1 MSKWLL
7 VLLVII
13 MQVGSAMAVQNDT
26 IVQQELEKAIGEML
40 HKIPKG
46 TRIGVDN
53 LKNDI
58 STNDVTDFLMTA
70 LTRAGYVVLDRRN
83 MDEIFKQIGVELDGL
98 VFDQK
103 ALESIEKI
111 KGVDAIIYGTVK
123 DYSTESG
130 KTNLNV
136 HLQCTYIG
144 KGGTHWAHD
153 IVAETSSKG
162 RKMMPFIIAGGVLFI
177 IGLIII
183 GVKNS
188 GKSRVVNS

>member
-7 VLLVII
+7 VLLLI
-13 MQVGSAMAVQNDT
+13 MMQAGSAMAVQNDT

-53 LKNDI
+53 LKNDVL
-58 STNDVTDFLMTA
+58 TNDVTDFLMTA

-130 KTNLNV
+130 KINLNV

-144 KGGTHWAHD
+144 KGGTYWAYD
-153 IVAETSSKG
+153 IVAETTSKG
-162 RKMMPFIIAGGVLFI
+162 RKMIPFIIAGGVLFI